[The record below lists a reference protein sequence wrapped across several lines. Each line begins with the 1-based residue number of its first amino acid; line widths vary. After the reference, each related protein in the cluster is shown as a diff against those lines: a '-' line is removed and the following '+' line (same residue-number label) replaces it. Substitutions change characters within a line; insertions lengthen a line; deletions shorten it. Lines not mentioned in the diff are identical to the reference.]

1 MSNLAFVSPAQ
12 ARPENG
18 FVPRAASQLAR
29 ALAGAEG
36 IRDVSLLRKL
46 EVRGPIAAIDV
57 EADVIPITPDR
68 SLIVCDDADGAAA
81 LPERVSDNVVDVTAA
96 FAGIEVE
103 GETLLRRLT
112 DLALDRLPAAGKV
125 ADVPALVRRDGVR
138 FQIFFPQEYGDHVVA
153 TVRDAQEGVR

>member
-1 MSNLAFVSPAQ
+1 MSELAFVSHAE

-18 FVPRAASQLAR
+18 FDPRKASPLAR

-36 IRDVSLLRKL
+36 IRDLSLLRKL
-46 EVRGPIAAIDV
+46 DVRGPIAAIDV

-68 SLIVCDDADGAAA
+68 ALVVADEDPGA
-81 LPERVSDNVVDVTAA
+81 LPGTVVDVTAA
-96 FAGIEVE
+96 LTGIEVE

-125 ADVPALVRRDGVR
+125 ADVPALVRRDGDR
-138 FQIFFPQEYGDHVVA
+138 FQIYFPQEYGDHVVA
-153 TVRDAQEGVR
+153 TVRDAQDGVR

>member
-1 MSNLAFVSPAQ
+1 MSELAFVSPAE
-12 ARPENG
+12 ARPENS
-18 FVPRAASQLAR
+18 FVPRAASPLAR

-36 IRDVSLLRKL
+36 IRDLSLLRKL

-57 EADVIPITPDR
+57 AAEMISITADRAVF
-68 SLIVCDDADGAAA
+68 VCDAHRGGALRDQ
-81 LPERVSDNVVDVTAA
+81 LPGTVVDVTAA
-96 FAGIEVE
+96 LAGIEVE

-125 ADVPALVRRDGVR
+125 ADVPALVSRGGVR

-153 TVRDAQEGVR
+153 TVRDAQDGVR